1 MKILM
6 VLTSHDKLGNTGRKT
21 GFWLEEFA
29 APYFTFLDAGA
40 AVTVASP
47 KGGQP
52 PLDPVSDTPEG
63 QTELTRRFKQDP
75 AAQAVLAKSVR
86 LGDVTAAD
94 YDAVFYP
101 GGHGPMWD
109 LAEDPHSIAL
119 IEAFWNAGK
128 PVAAVC
134 HAPGVFHR
142 VTVQGQPLVK
152 GKRVTGFTNGEEEA
166 VHLTKVVPFLV
177 EDELKRLGGLYEKAA
192 NWVPFVVTDGRLVTG
207 QNPASSRPGAEALL
221 KLLG

>member
-1 MKILM
+1 M

-40 AVTVASP
+40 AVIVASP
-47 KGGQP
+47 EGRQP

-63 QTELTRRFKQDP
+63 ETELTRRFKQDP
-75 AAQAVLAKSVR
+75 AAQAVLANTLR
-86 LGDVTAAD
+86 LGDVEASD

-101 GGHGPMWD
+101 GGNGPMWD
-109 LAEDPHSIAL
+109 LAENPRSIAL
-119 IEAFWNAGK
+119 IEAFCSSGK

-134 HAPGVFHR
+134 HAPGVLHR
-142 VTVQGQPLVK
+142 VQFQGRPLVK

-177 EDELKRLGGLYEKAA
+177 EDELKRLGGLYEKVE
-192 NWVPFVVTDGRLVTG
+192 NWKAFVVSDGRLVTG
-207 QNPASSRPGAEALL
+207 QNPASSKPVAEALQR
-221 KLLG
+221 LLA